1 MSSKW
6 KWAIGSIVVL
16 AIVIGLGR
24 VIASKIGYRLSISF
38 KGIMV
43 EPLKIKTRG
52 SIAGIGGYTILTTPN
67 GENHYIIV
75 GSLLDEV
82 SKKTGQALHVLGRL
96 SAPPTSKVND
106 MVIRGAINVARYDTN
121 DFTVESPMFEEMS
134 EGLKR
139 KIKEQSEQRTRIL
152 KKLGLNDEGYEVISG
167 KLEIIKMV
175 LLNKAKEIP
184 GLLVKDK
191 YGDQYVLTGQLKYPY
206 QDYAA
211 LSGQKLD
218 VVVVGS
224 IQVPD
229 PTIMPLLSTEPHYT
243 FAVKGLYN
251 NTEDLSEVIVKKPEE
266 KTNK

>member
-6 KWAIGSIVVL
+6 KWILGIIVAL

-24 VIASKIGYRLSISF
+24 VVAHKIGYRLSISF

-52 SIAGIGGYTILTTPN
+52 TIAGIGGYTILTTPK
-67 GENHYIIV
+67 GTNHYIII
-75 GSLLDEV
+75 GTLLDEV
-82 SKKTGQALHVLGRL
+82 SKHTGQALYVLGRL
-96 SAPPTSKVND
+96 STPPTSKVND
-106 MVIRGAINVARYDTN
+106 MVIRGAIDVTRFDLN
-121 DFTVESPMFEEMS
+121 DFTVETSLADEMS

-139 KIKEQSEQRTRIL
+139 KIQEQVDLRTRVIN
-152 KKLGLNDEGYEVISG
+152 KLGSSYEGYEVISG

-175 LLNKAKEIP
+175 LLNKAKETP

-191 YGDQYVLTGQLKYPY
+191 YGDQYVLCGQLKYPY

-211 LSGQKLD
+211 LSGQNLD

-251 NTEDLSEVIVKKPEE
+251 NTDDLSEVTLKKPEE
-266 KTNK
+266 KAKK